1 MTLILSILLAFALAP
16 TSSPQGTGQLSGR
29 VTTDSG
35 APLAGVR
42 VVLAP
47 GGRPMLGP
55 VARPPQAT
63 TGDDGR
69 FAFENVPPGEYRID
83 IQKAGYAPP
92 YDMTTRPQT
101 YTIVS
106 GQALRDIDFQLQRGA
121 VISGRVLD
129 SRGEPIADVRVM
141 AFRRGPEGRG
151 GQRPLLQTPGQG
163 LQQTNDIGEF
173 RIAGLLPGEYF
184 VAAAPQRLPPFG
196 ASPAGP
202 AAGSAARTA
211 ITTTFYPGSTDQ
223 SGAQPITVTAGA
235 EISSIVF
242 TIATAPVFRVS
253 GIVVDEEGKPV
264 ARAMVNL
271 MGDSPTRMFGSP
283 GSAMAQD
290 DGQFVIGEVP
300 SGTYR
305 IMASVPI
312 AVRSG
317 TTWQSSEGSAGGV
330 TMTTTSGGG
339 SYATVDGQPGSVTS
353 IQVVVADADV
363 TGVRVVVRRPPP
375 R

>member
-1 MTLILSILLAFALAP
+1 MAIFLSILLALSLAH
-16 TSSPQGTGQLSGR
+16 TATAQGTGQLSGR

-35 APLAGVR
+35 TPLAGVR

-47 GGRPMLGP
+47 GGRPMIGP
-55 VARPPQAT
+55 MGRPPQAT

-69 FAFENVPPGEYRID
+69 FQFDNVAPGEYRID
-83 IQKAGYAPP
+83 VQKAGYAPP
-92 YDMTTRPQT
+92 YDMMTRPPT
-101 YTIVS
+101 YTIVA
-106 GQALRDIDFQLQRGA
+106 GQALRNVDFQLSKGA

-129 SRGEPIADVRVM
+129 SRGEPLADVRVM

-151 GQRPLLQTPGQG
+151 GQRGLIAVPVQG

-173 RIAGLLPGEYF
+173 RIAGLVPGEYF
-184 VAAAPQRLPPFG
+184 VAAAPQRMPPFG
-196 ASPAGP
+196 AAPTGP
-202 AAGSAARTA
+202 ATGSSTRMG

-235 EISSIVF
+235 EISNIVF

-271 MGDSPTRMFGSP
+271 MGDSPGRMFGPP

-305 IMASVPI
+305 IMAAVPI

-317 TTWQSSEGSAGGV
+317 TTWQSGDGGSGGV
-330 TMTTTSGGG
+330 TRTTTSGGG
-339 SYATVDGQPGSVTS
+339 SYATVDGQPGSVTP